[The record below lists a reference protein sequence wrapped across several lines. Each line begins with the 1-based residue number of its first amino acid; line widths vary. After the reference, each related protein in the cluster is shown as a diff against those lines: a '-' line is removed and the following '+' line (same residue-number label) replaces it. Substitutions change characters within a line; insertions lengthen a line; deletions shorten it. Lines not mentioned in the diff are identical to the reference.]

1 MPGPSPSA
9 PQELTQEVEQARV
22 VTLLDVARDAG
33 VSRATAS
40 RVLAG
45 SPRVSPHAR
54 ERVTASAERL
64 RYQVNAAARSL
75 RTSRTGLVGLL
86 IPGYRNDLFG
96 PIADRLDARLREHD
110 LSVIIGSSDWSAAGD
125 LRILESFVAR
135 RLDAM
140 ILAPSFDQSKA
151 LAAHLGHLRTPV
163 VLLDRS
169 IPGLER
175 DTVLT
180 GLGPAI
186 FDALAHLARLGHHR
200 IAVTAYGTHLRPGR
214 EVRRAFTR
222 GIRELGLAADPALMV
237 PMISLDPSQGAQ
249 VADALL
255 DAGPTAVIVGGPTA
269 LLAACLRRIRE
280 QLGAHAIPQRL
291 SVIAVGDDLIAD
303 LHDPPLDLV
312 TRPVDRIA
320 DALADTLLR
329 RLQEPSSPV
338 QDVQVPLGYRPG
350 ASISPPASIDGERD

>member
-1 MPGPSPSA
+1 MT
-9 PQELTQEVEQARV
+9 EARV

-45 SPRVSPHAR
+45 SPRVSPLAR

-86 IPGYRNDLFG
+86 IPGYRNDLYG

-125 LRILESFVAR
+125 LRILESFTSR

-140 ILAPSFDQSKA
+140 IIAPSNDQSGA
-151 LAAHLGHLRTPV
+151 LAAHLGHLPAPV

-175 DTVLT
+175 DSVLT
-180 GLGPAI
+180 DLGMAI
-186 FDALAHLARLGHHR
+186 DDALATLSHHGHRR
-200 IAVTAYGTHLRPGR
+200 IAVTAYGTDLRPGR
-214 EVRRAFTR
+214 EVRSAFVR
-222 GIRELGLAADPALMV
+222 GAQRLGLAADEGLIV
-237 PMISLDPSQGAQ
+237 PMSSLDPSEGAQ

-255 DAGPTAVIVGGPTA
+255 AAEPTAAIIGGPTA
-269 LLAACLRRIRE
+269 LLAACLRRLRE
-280 QLGAHAIPQRL
+280 RLGRDAIPHRL

-329 RLQEPSSPV
+329 RLQEPASPV
-338 QDVQVPLGYRPG
+338 QVVQVPLGYRPG
-350 ASISPPASIDGERD
+350 ASIGPPPMMVEEHSPS